1 MNICVYVII
10 AVANISSKRVLAAQT
25 NDVGGNC
32 DPKTTSSRIE
42 ERALC
47 TYTRTVDKD
56 QARLPREIPT
66 VRCNCPDSLCG
77 NVGDFRCHE
86 VTEKYPVY
94 YPEQRRNL
102 SIEVTTACICAAS
115 RSKPA
120 APSVTRIL
128 MDIGNDL
135 FA

>member
-1 MNICVYVII
+1 MT
-10 AVANISSKRVLAAQT
+10 SDRV
-25 NDVGGNC
+25 
-32 DPKTTSSRIE
+32 E

-56 QARLPREIPT
+56 QARLPTEIPT
-66 VRCNCPDSLCG
+66 VRCNCLDSLCG

-94 YPEQRRNL
+94 YPGQRRNL
-102 SIEVTTACICAAS
+102 GIEVTTACICVAS
-115 RSKPA
+115 RSRQASPF
-120 APSVTRIL
+120 VTRIL
-128 MDIGNDL
+128 MDIDNL